1 MEVTKRKTQS
11 TFSKIAVWQSRQS
24 IASLH
29 LFFANFSTQYNATL
43 RQPEI
48 VSFAILQPLLAALF
62 FYFFSRPVFRAA
74 PQL

>member
-1 MEVTKRKTQS
+1 MKEYLLVNSFKVIRSSDNMEVTKRKTQS
-11 TFSKIAVWQSRQS
+11 TFSKITVWQSRQS

-48 VSFAILQPLLAALF
+48 VSFAIL
-62 FYFFSRPVFRAA
+62 
-74 PQL
+74 